1 MSAIEPQ
8 ELNLTVN
15 GCLSDRHNLEMPGMD
30 ACEGRSTAITATACN
45 RLATS
50 VVGNA
55 SNDRLIRFL
64 LAIATTLLVTIGA
77 DIQVDAISSHG
88 GVIVHEKSA
97 TFPTFFVRDV
107 VVSNT

>member
-15 GCLSDRHNLEMPGMD
+15 GSLSDRHKCWRCPGMD
-30 ACEGRSTAITATACN
+30 ACEDRSTAITATACN

-88 GVIVHEKSA
+88 GVIVH
-97 TFPTFFVRDV
+97 
-107 VVSNT
+107 